1 MRIDI
6 VTIFPE
12 FFDVLDRWANHD
24 LFTRDGE
31 SWSPLFTPQ

>member
-1 MRIDI
+1 LEYFDLGRG
-6 VTIFPE
+6 E

-31 SWSPLFTPQ
+31 SWSPRFSPQ